1 MTLAPAARG
10 ILVLLLAGVLT
21 GCSLSMPSLQDRLAL
36 PPSLSSETTS
46 LLVYANTLGSWPRN
60 RVRAELARL
69 EKARCPESP
78 DSPDCLR
85 LAMLLGLTGAPE
97 RDDARARTLLT
108 SYLAAR
114 PAGAE
119 PDGERELAAL
129 LLATLDDR
137 RRQTRELRNAE
148 AALARERSER
158 RTLQQQLD
166 QLKAIEESINRRANP
181 AEGDKRP

>member
-1 MTLAPAARG
+1 MTPSLVVRG
-10 ILVLLLAGVLT
+10 VLVLAFAGVLT
-21 GCSLSMPSLQDRLAL
+21 GCSMPMPSLQDRLAL
-36 PPSLSSETTS
+36 PPTVLSETPS
-46 LLVYANTLGSWPRN
+46 LLVYANTLGSWPRT

-69 EKARCPESP
+69 EKVQCSESP
-78 DSPDCLR
+78 DSSDCLR
-85 LAMLLGLTGAPE
+85 LAILLGLTGAPE

-129 LLATLDDR
+129 LLATLDEH

-148 AALARERSER
+148 AALARERSAR
-158 RTLQQQLD
+158 RTLEQQLD
-166 QLKAIEESINRRANP
+166 QLKAIEESINRRATP